1 MWSFARTCMK
11 ELASVALVA
20 GALVFAAAAPGQ
32 AQGMIGHGSRPETSA
47 GQQHVSDEHRPDGSN
62 GHHDHERDRDHLFRR
77 GVYWRYPYYFS
88 YYPYYYYEAP
98 RYWYYCPSYE
108 AYYPYVSGCPES
120 WVLVPAS

>member
-32 AQGMIGHGSRPETSA
+32 AQGIIGHGSRPETSRG
-47 GQQHVSDEHRPDGSN
+47 GQH
-62 GHHDHERDRDHLFRR
+62 RR